1 MSVKLVWI
9 TPEAEKVIS
18 YCARVSNP
26 ANQENYDTAP
36 KLLKYCAKNSH
47 WSVFEMASMCVEIE
61 TTRAISAQ
69 ILRHKTMNFQEFSQR
84 YMDVNSLNLELP
96 ELRRQD
102 HKNRQNSIDDI
113 PEINGKYK
121 DKIDKLFNDSLSL
134 YNELLEDGVAKE
146 CARFVLP
153 LSTGTRLYMSGTIRS
168 FIHYIQVRG
177 HVSTQ
182 KEHREIALKI
192 KDILLENIGS
202 LTDILN

>member
-69 ILRHKTMNFQEFSQR
+69 ILRHKTMNFYQFLGLHLHTS
-84 YMDVNSLNLELP
+84 
-96 ELRRQD
+96 
-102 HKNRQNSIDDI
+102 
-113 PEINGKYK
+113 
-121 DKIDKLFNDSLSL
+121 
-134 YNELLEDGVAKE
+134 
-146 CARFVLP
+146 
-153 LSTGTRLYMSGTIRS
+153 
-168 FIHYIQVRG
+168 
-177 HVSTQ
+177 
-182 KEHREIALKI
+182 
-192 KDILLENIGS
+192 
-202 LTDILN
+202 